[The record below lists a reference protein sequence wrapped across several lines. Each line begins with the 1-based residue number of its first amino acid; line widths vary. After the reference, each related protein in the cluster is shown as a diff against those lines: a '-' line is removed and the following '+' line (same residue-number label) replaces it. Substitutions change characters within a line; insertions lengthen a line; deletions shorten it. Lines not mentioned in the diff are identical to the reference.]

1 VSYFRSDAAAVG
13 LYDSE
18 SFNFR
23 EGWEDTDFLLRLLRR
38 PLLVVRKKERGL
50 VHLHHERAPWKDK
63 TNRSKA
69 SSVRPEVQLC

>member
-38 PLLVVRKKERGL
+38 PSWWCGK
-50 VHLHHERAPWKDK
+50 
-63 TNRSKA
+63 RSGA
-69 SSVRPEVQLC
+69 